1 MLKHQLHIIGYESR
15 RLQFWVA
22 CCYFQPFSSRGL
34 YHEPEFFGC
43 RSCEEKALI
52 PTIPNSRQ
60 QAGIE
65 TATIL
70 FIGCLSSHL
79 LQFSCRDFDFC
90 LLTRSWYA
98 IHHTNLQI
106 KLRCHKYFVFRYIR
120 LIWVGYASTI
130 IMRISNYNEYFWKS
144 NRNESEHSR
153 VLPS

>member
-1 MLKHQLHIIGYESR
+1 MITFLPWKPVVLQTFLPCWASSGMLKHQLHIIGHESR

-34 YHEPEFFGC
+34 HHEPEFFGC
-43 RSCEEKALI
+43 WSCEEKALI

-106 KLRCHKYFVFRYIR
+106 KLRCHKYFVFRCIG
-120 LIWVGYASTI
+120 LISICFNHNYA
-130 IMRISNYNEYFWKS
+130 YF
-144 NRNESEHSR
+144 
-153 VLPS
+153 